1 MKSKITIFILIA
13 AILILIINNSFQIKQ
28 NSNENKYYYNE
39 DTAVIKSIENKPGR
53 LALIVAISK
62 YKNPLWGDISSVND
76 VPLIQSVL
84 LKQNFQDKD
93 IIVLKD
99 ESATKSGIVDNFR
112 SIISNAKKGDI
123 VFFHFS
129 CHGQQVMD
137 NLSKYQDELDGFDE
151 AIVPYEAPPYYKK
164 EEYTGQNHL
173 LDDELGQLL
182 YQIRQ
187 KVGETGDVIVTLDA
201 CHSGTATRGFGK
213 SRGTNIKI
221 APDDYQ
227 PPVEIDEGTGV
238 CENAGKFNG
247 INSGLAPIV
256 VISASGQDEANYEYV
271 DKNLETFG
279 SLSYAL
285 SAVFSDLQKNMTYIA
300 AFEKIKIKMNQIVPK
315 QTPQIEGNINR
326 EVFGGRTVNA
336 KPYIIIKEYISENKL
351 ALEHGNLHGIFD
363 GSIIEFYSIGTY
375 TLTEKDFITK
385 GVVSNSKL
393 LDCEL
398 ILEKPI
404 SKKQSENIWGF
415 IKLQNY
421 GDLKAKVKI
430 NSSNKKFENELKQ
443 ILDGCA
449 IIELVNMYPDLVVE
463 IYKSNKGFIST
474 VITKDEK
481 ELYRKNTNPKQYKY
495 FANEIYEILK
505 KYAHS
510 NLMRRIEMTD
520 TTMNVKFDFIPGKIT
535 KGNQIIF
542 QDTDEFRIKITNLG
556 NRNAYY
562 TIVDILPNNEV
573 QVLIPPQGTN
583 AREFKIKAGESDTLA
598 YIFGFD
604 PIYGT
609 EMFKLIATQKPLNLD
624 MIIRTKGKHTRGADN
639 STIIISEEDI
649 DKLNPLE
656 LLFYEGYQQT
666 RASSTSVPSESA
678 NIYTK
683 VLNVVDNK

>member
-1 MKSKITIFILIA
+1 
-13 AILILIINNSFQIKQ
+13 
-28 NSNENKYYYNE
+28 
-39 DTAVIKSIENKPGR
+39 
-53 LALIVAISK
+53 

-76 VPLIQSVL
+76 VSLIQSLL

-164 EEYTGQNHL
+164 KEYTGQNHL

-187 KVGETGDVIVTLDA
+187 KVGETGDVIVTIDA

-238 CENAGKFNG
+238 CESVGKFNG

-285 SAVFSDLQKNMTYIA
+285 SVVFSDLQKNMTYIA

-375 TLTEKDFITK
+375 NLTEKDFITK

-463 IYKSNKGFIST
+463 ISKSNKGFIST

-639 STIIISEEDI
+639 SAIIISEEDK

-683 VLNVVDNK
+683 VLKVVDNK

>member
-1 MKSKITIFILIA
+1 MKSKITIFILMA

-28 NSNENKYYYNE
+28 NNNENKYYYNG
-39 DTAVIKSIENKPGR
+39 DTTIIKSIENKPRR

-76 VPLIQSVL
+76 VSLIQSVL
-84 LKQNFQDKD
+84 LKQNFKDKD

-99 ESATKSGIVDNFR
+99 ESATKSGIVDDFK
-112 SIISNAKKGDI
+112 SIINNAKKGDI

-137 NLSKYQDELDGFDE
+137 KLSKYQDELDGFDE

-227 PPVEIDEGTGV
+227 PPVKIDEGTGV
-238 CENAGKFNG
+238 CEIAGKFKG

-271 DKNLETFG
+271 DKNLETYG

-326 EVFGGRTVNA
+326 EVFGGRTVNT

-375 TLTEKDFITK
+375 NLTEKDFFTK

-415 IKLQNY
+415 LKLQNY

-443 ILDGCA
+443 ILDRCA
-449 IIELVNMYPDLVVE
+449 IIVHVNMYPDLVVE
-463 IYKSNKGFIST
+463 ISKSNKEFIAT
-474 VITKDEK
+474 IITKDEK

-510 NLMRRIEMTD
+510 N
-520 TTMNVKFDFIPGKIT
+520 
-535 KGNQIIF
+535 
-542 QDTDEFRIKITNLG
+542 
-556 NRNAYY
+556 
-562 TIVDILPNNEV
+562 
-573 QVLIPPQGTN
+573 
-583 AREFKIKAGESDTLA
+583 
-598 YIFGFD
+598 
-604 PIYGT
+604 
-609 EMFKLIATQKPLNLD
+609 
-624 MIIRTKGKHTRGADN
+624 
-639 STIIISEEDI
+639 
-649 DKLNPLE
+649 
-656 LLFYEGYQQT
+656 
-666 RASSTSVPSESA
+666 
-678 NIYTK
+678 
-683 VLNVVDNK
+683 

>member
-39 DTAVIKSIENKPGR
+39 DTAVIISNENKAGR

-238 CENAGKFNG
+238 CENAGKFDGNY
-247 INSGLAPIV
+247 SGLAPIV

-271 DKNLETFG
+271 DKNLETYG

-326 EVFGGRTVNA
+326 EVFGGRTVNT

-375 TLTEKDFITK
+375 NLTEKDFFTK

-415 IKLQNY
+415 LKLQNY

-443 ILDGCA
+443 ILDRCA
-449 IIELVNMYPDLVVE
+449 IIVHVNMYPDLVVE
-463 IYKSNKGFIST
+463 ISKSNKEFIAT
-474 VITKDEK
+474 IITKDEK
-481 ELYRKNTNPKQYKY
+481 ELYRKNTNPKQYKS
-495 FANEIYEILK
+495 FVNEIHEILK
-505 KYAHS
+505 KYAYS

-542 QDTDEFRIKITNLG
+542 HDTDKFRIEITNHG
-556 NRNAYY
+556 NRDAYY
-562 TIVDILPNNEV
+562 TIIDILPNNEV

-583 AREFKIKAGESDTLA
+583 AREFKIKAGKSDTLA

-624 MIIRTKGKHTRGADN
+624 MIIRSKGKHTRGADN
-639 STIIISEEDI
+639 STVIISEEEK

-666 RASSTSVPSESA
+666 RASSASVPSESA
-678 NIYTK
+678 NIFTRVFK
-683 VLNVVDNK
+683 VVEN